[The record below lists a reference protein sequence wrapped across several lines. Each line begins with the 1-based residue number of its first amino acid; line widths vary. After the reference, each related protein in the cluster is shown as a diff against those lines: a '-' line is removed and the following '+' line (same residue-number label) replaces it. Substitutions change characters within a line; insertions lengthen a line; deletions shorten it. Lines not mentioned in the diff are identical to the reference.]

1 MVELC
6 HIASRG
12 QRVIFE
18 TNLTRCFFHRWKST
32 IESRVER
39 IVWRGGVKVY
49 WKRNGNGLSVSRSRQ
64 KRRFIASARARVCVR
79 PRGAEGPTQSSN
91 ICITRTRRKIK
102 GQECEKT
109 RHVIA
114 GKGMNFS
121 HGDRVYLRSVM
132 VFHLD
137 EKIWLRAVK
146 HWIMQRRQVKQ
157 DLGRHFVWEL
167 CDVIVFHDNF
177 GERSAG
183 SFVKIF

>member
-64 KRRFIASARARVCVR
+64 KRRFYRVCTRACMR
-79 PRGAEGPTQSSN
+79 PPTRSRRAHAELEYMYNEDEAEDKGAGMWEDAPRNCRKGDELFARRSCLPE
-91 ICITRTRRKIK
+91 ICHGFSFRWKDLITRRETLNNAK
-102 GQECEKT
+102 KT
-109 RHVIA
+109 
-114 GKGMNFS
+114 G
-121 HGDRVYLRSVM
+121 
-132 VFHLD
+132 
-137 EKIWLRAVK
+137 
-146 HWIMQRRQVKQ
+146 
-157 DLGRHFVWEL
+157 
-167 CDVIVFHDNF
+167 
-177 GERSAG
+177 
-183 SFVKIF
+183 